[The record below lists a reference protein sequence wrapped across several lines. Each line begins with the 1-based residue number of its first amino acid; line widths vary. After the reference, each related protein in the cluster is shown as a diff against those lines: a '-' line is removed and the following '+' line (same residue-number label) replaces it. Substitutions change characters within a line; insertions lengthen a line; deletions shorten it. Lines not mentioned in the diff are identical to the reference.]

1 MWIRVDVIPWHF
13 RLQQELTKI
22 QPMLQAQ
29 HMEEVLVEKQ
39 WNDLLLAVNK
49 TFERLSKVKYV
60 I

>member
-1 MWIRVDVIPWHF
+1 
-13 RLQQELTKI
+13 
-22 QPMLQAQ
+22 MLQAQ